1 MAKVFSPGLLQ
12 PLVEGVGVL
21 SKLLTQLVV
30 LLLPPL
36 LLLQLQL
43 PLLQQENKQRDQ
55 RSPEV
60 TKGHEKL
67 LREQLSCT
75 HVAPNYHSH
84 QRATWTHGNV
94 LN

>member
-1 MAKVFSPGLLQ
+1 MLKLRSNSISEEEEVEEEEEEVQVLSPGLLQ

-43 PLLQQENKQRDQ
+43 PLLQQEN
-55 RSPEV
+55 
-60 TKGHEKL
+60 
-67 LREQLSCT
+67 EQC
-75 HVAPNYHSH
+75 H
-84 QRATWTHGNV
+84 
-94 LN
+94 